1 MGAGDRCGSNAG
13 RGTWRKKLSENTT
26 RGSGAP
32 SRRNLLATRNGRFIA
47 FSLLYISEGIP
58 YGFTSV
64 AMVAFMRQQ
73 GVALDLIGAFVG
85 ALFLPWAFKWAWA
98 PVIDLVR
105 LDRLGGRRAWIIF
118 CTVMM
123 IATLIVTALVD
134 FERHFK
140 LLLGM
145 IVLNNLFC
153 ATQDV
158 AIDSL
163 AVSTLRE
170 NERARGNGFM
180 FAGQY
185 FGITLGGG
193 VAVFVY
199 GLFGFDATLA
209 FVSGLLFLNLLF
221 VVRYVHDPQADPNA
235 ERRPQLLRR
244 LAVSMVAF
252 VREVYDSFWRS
263 GRGPMVGVAFAL
275 LPTGAIALA
284 YATLGTIQVDY
295 GLSENRIAELR
306 IYNTIASAI
315 GCIVGG
321 LLGDRIGQRLTV
333 AGAYLLTTVPTL
345 VLAVQISDGG
355 LQSVS
360 FGMFYATIIA
370 HGLFYGMAFGV
381 RSAIFMGMTNP
392 AVAATQFT
400 AFMAMS
406 NLAISI
412 GNYWQGIVAERIDYA
427 AVFYFDA
434 LLGVLTVLV
443 IPFLAGRDAKPAAPA
458 ERRAAAVAET

>member
-1 MGAGDRCGSNAG
+1 MN
-13 RGTWRKKLSENTT
+13 K
-26 RGSGAP
+26 
-32 SRRNLLATRNGRFIA
+32 RNLLATRNGRFLT

-73 GVALDLIGAFVG
+73 GVSLELIGAFVG

-98 PVIDLVR
+98 PLVDLIK
-105 LDRLGGRRAWIIF
+105 LHRLGGRRAWIIM
-118 CTVMM
+118 CTIMM
-123 IATLIVTALVD
+123 IITLLVTAMVD
-134 FERHFK
+134 FKEHFR
-140 LLLGM
+140 LLLAM
-145 IVLNNLFC
+145 IILNNLFC

-163 AVSTLRE
+163 AVSSLKR

-199 GLFGFDATLA
+199 GLFGFKVALA
-209 FVSGLLFLNLLF
+209 YISGLLFINLLF
-221 VVRYVHDPQADPNA
+221 VLFYVHDPDADPDA
-235 ERRPQLLRR
+235 KPQKDVLRK
-244 LAVSMVAF
+244 LVTSMIAF
-252 VREVYDSFWRS
+252 VKEVYASFWQS
-263 GRGPMVGVAFAL
+263 GRGPMIGVAFSL

-295 GLSENRIAELR
+295 GLNENQIAALR
-306 IYNTIASAI
+306 IYNTIAAAA
-315 GCIVGG
+315 GCVLGG
-321 LLGDRIGQRLTV
+321 LAGDRFGAKKTV
-333 AGAYLLTTVPTL
+333 ALAYFLTAIPTL
-345 VLAVQISDGG
+345 VLG
-355 LQSVS
+355 LQIAELGLTSVPIDL
-360 FGMFYATIIA
+360 FYGLIIA

-381 RSAIFMGMTNP
+381 RTAIFMGMTNP

-406 NLAISI
+406 NLAISA
-412 GNYWQGIVAERIDYA
+412 GNYWQGIVAERFDYST
-427 AVFYFDA
+427 VFYLDSLFA
-434 LLGVLTVLV
+434 VLAILI
-443 IPFLAGRDAKPAAPA
+443 IPFLRDREAKPAAALPKTDQLA
-458 ERRAAAVAET
+458 ESTIQG

>member
-1 MGAGDRCGSNAG
+1 MLA
-13 RGTWRKKLSENTT
+13 
-26 RGSGAP
+26 
-32 SRRNLLATRNGRFIA
+32 RRDGRFLA
-47 FSLLYISEGIP
+47 FSILYISEGIP

-73 GVALDLIGAFVG
+73 GVSLDLIGAFVA
-85 ALFLPWAFKWAWA
+85 ALFLPWSFKWAWA
-98 PVIDLVR
+98 PLIDLIK
-105 LDRLGGRRAWIIF
+105 LHRLGGRRAWIIF

-123 IATLIVTALVD
+123 IITLTVTAMVD
-134 FERHFK
+134 FKEHFR
-140 LLLGM
+140 LLLAM

-185 FGITLGGG
+185 FGIALGGG
-193 VAVFVY
+193 AAVFVY
-199 GLFGFDATLA
+199 GLFGFEAALTYII
-209 FVSGLLFLNLLF
+209 GLLLLNLLF
-221 VVRYVHDPQADPNA
+221 VVLFVHDPEADPGA
-235 ERRPQLLRR
+235 VRESHMLRK
-244 LAVSMVAF
+244 LVDSMVTF
-252 VREVYDSFWRS
+252 VREVYQSFWHS
-263 GRGPMVGVAFAL
+263 GRGPMFGVLFAL

-295 GLSENRIAELR
+295 GLSENQIAELR
-306 IYNTIASAI
+306 IYNTIVSAI

-321 LLGDRIGQRLTV
+321 LMGDRFGVKKTV
-333 AGAYLLTTVPTL
+333 ALSYALTTIPTL
-345 VLAVQISDGG
+345 VLATQISQGG
-355 LQSVS
+355 LQSVTL
-360 FGMFYATIIA
+360 GAFYGLIIA

-392 AVAATQFT
+392 RVAATQFT
-400 AFMAMS
+400 AFMGMS

-412 GNYWQGIVAERIDYA
+412 GNYWQGQVAERIDYA
-427 AVFYFDA
+427 AVFYWDSLFA
-434 LLGVLTVLV
+434 LLVIAV
-443 IPFLAGRDAKPAAPA
+443 IPFLRGRDESADKGS
-458 ERRAAAVAET
+458 E